1 MPRYVR
7 PKLPL
12 SLEAAIDAFGGN
24 HAKIAVLGYLAKN
37 GPATAAEVS
46 DGTGVGRPTVKA
58 HLYQLA
64 DEGVVV
70 ADPAHTLPVQDRTG
84 RRVKYAVLDGEL
96 QKHFEA
102 LGRALGILQQVPDS
116 A

>member
-7 PKLPL
+7 PNLP
-12 SLEAAIDAFGGN
+12 SYLEAAIDAFGGN
-24 HAKIAVLGYLAKN
+24 HVKIAVLGFLAKN

-46 DGTGVGRPTVKA
+46 DGTGVGRPSVKA

-70 ADPAHTLPVQDRTG
+70 ADPPHTLPVGDRTG
-84 RRVKYAVLDGEL
+84 RRVKYAVVNAEL
-96 QKHFEA
+96 QKHFDA
-102 LGRALGILQQVPDS
+102 LGRALGLLR
-116 A
+116 